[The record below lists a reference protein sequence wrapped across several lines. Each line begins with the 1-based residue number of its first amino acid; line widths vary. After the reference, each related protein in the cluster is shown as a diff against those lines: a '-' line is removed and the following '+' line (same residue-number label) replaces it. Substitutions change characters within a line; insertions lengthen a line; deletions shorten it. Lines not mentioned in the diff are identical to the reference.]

1 MVLGG
6 HQVSNTSPTE
16 LTMAAGTAWQLDTM
30 LTRVTSTISGVRYVV
45 TAPCV
50 TAPSLLGK
58 GQQGGY
64 VGRMLKRI
72 AALSIAASALVPVST
87 DMARGESFLG
97 QHSDWEAFSDKEAGK
112 TFCYVGSE
120 PTKMR
125 GKYKKRGDTYIIVTH
140 RPAEKSQNVVSIRA
154 GYTHKASSEVE
165 ITVGKTTFKLF
176 TKDGWAF
183 TRDSST
189 DNALVKAMVRG
200 TVMTVKGISGRGTKT
215 TDTYSLKGFTAAYRT
230 IGIACKV

>member
-1 MVLGG
+1 MARDG

-16 LTMAAGTAWQLDTM
+16 LMMATCPAWQLDTM
-30 LTRVTSTISGVRYVV
+30 LPRVNSTVNGVRYVV
-45 TAPCV
+45 MVPCV
-50 TAPSLLGK
+50 NAPSLLGK
-58 GQQGGY
+58 RQNGGY

-72 AALSIAASALVPVST
+72 AALSIAASALVPFST

-125 GKYKKRGDTYIIVTH
+125 GKYKKRGATYIIVTH

-165 ITVGKTTFKLF
+165 ITVGKKKFKLF

>member
-1 MVLGG
+1 
-6 HQVSNTSPTE
+6 
-16 LTMAAGTAWQLDTM
+16 
-30 LTRVTSTISGVRYVV
+30 
-45 TAPCV
+45 
-50 TAPSLLGK
+50 
-58 GQQGGY
+58 
-64 VGRMLKRI
+64 
-72 AALSIAASALVPVST
+72 
-87 DMARGESFLG
+87 
-97 QHSDWEAFSDKEAGK
+97 
-112 TFCYVGSE
+112 
-120 PTKMR
+120 MR
-125 GKYKKRGDTYIIVTH
+125 GKYKKRGATYIIVTH

-165 ITVGKTTFKLF
+165 ITIGKKKFKLF

-215 TDTYSLKGFTAAYRT
+215 TDTYSLKGFPAASRT

>member
-1 MVLGG
+1 MARDG
-6 HQVSNTSPTE
+6 HEVSNTSPTE
-16 LTMAAGTAWQLDTM
+16 LMMAACTAWQLDPM
-30 LTRVTSTISGVRYVV
+30 LPRVNSTVNGVRYVV
-45 TAPCV
+45 MVPCV
-50 TAPSLLGK
+50 NAPSLLGK
-58 GQQGGY
+58 RQKGGY

-72 AALSIAASALVPVST
+72 AALSIAASALVPFST
-87 DMARGESFLG
+87 GIARGESFCG
-97 QHSDWEAFSDKEAGK
+97 QPSYWQAYSDKEAGK

-125 GKYKKRGDTYIIVTH
+125 GKYKKRGATYIIVTH

-165 ITVGKTTFKLF
+165 ITVGKKKFKLF

-189 DNALVKAMVRG
+189 DNSLVEAMVRG
-200 TVMTVKGISGRGTKT
+200 SDRKSTRLNS
-215 TDTYSLKGFTAAYRT
+215 SHW
-230 IGIACKV
+230 